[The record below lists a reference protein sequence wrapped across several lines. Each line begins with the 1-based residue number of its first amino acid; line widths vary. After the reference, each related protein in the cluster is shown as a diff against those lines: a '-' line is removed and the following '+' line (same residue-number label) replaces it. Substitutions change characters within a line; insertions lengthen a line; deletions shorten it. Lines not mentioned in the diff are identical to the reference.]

1 MGSADRNDPILV
13 TDYRQLTSDWAQSVL
28 QLHDP
33 GATVQSVALV
43 NLHIGTTTRI
53 RLVVE
58 HTSTAIARHW
68 FVKLPS
74 RDWKARIITALPRLL
89 QTEVRFYQHLA
100 AQVPMQ
106 IPTCLAARSS
116 WGRGAILVLADLT
129 EQGGSVGTAS
139 DTLDLP
145 QAQEAVVQLARFHA
159 CFRHD
164 TAIQDRYPW
173 LADSVRRLEDLLGS
187 ILAVPLMKRGL
198 KKAGNLIPPELHEP
212 ALRYAKN
219 RKKAMVFLG
228 AAPQTL
234 THHDCHPG
242 NLFRQAD
249 GSIGFLDWQLVRLGD
264 GIGDLAYL
272 LATTLSPEDRQ
283 SHETD
288 LLAQYA
294 DTAGLR
300 GKISPEELMT
310 RYRAHCCYAFEA
322 MVVTL
327 AIGDMMELSSNHE
340 LIRRT
345 AAVVQELDC
354 FSSLPV

>member
-1 MGSADRNDPILV
+1 MSNADRNDPILV
-13 TDYRQLTSDWAQSVL
+13 SDYRQLTRDWAQSVL
-28 QLHDP
+28 QLHDA
-33 GATVQSVALV
+33 GATVQSVAV
-43 NLHIGTTTRI
+43 INLHIGTTTRI
-53 RLVVE
+53 RLAVE
-58 HTSTAIARHW
+58 HNSPAIARHW

-100 AQVPMQ
+100 AQVPMH
-106 IPTCLAARSS
+106 IPTCLAARSR

-129 EQGGSVGTAS
+129 EQGASVGTAA
-139 DTLDLP
+139 DTLDVP
-145 QAQEAVVQLARFHA
+145 QAYKAVAQLARLHA
-159 CFRHD
+159 CFQHD
-164 TAIQDRYPW
+164 TTIQDRYPW
-173 LADSVRRLEDLLGS
+173 IADSVRRLEDLLGS
-187 ILAVPLMKRGL
+187 VMAVPLMKRGL

-212 ALRYAKN
+212 ALHYARN
-219 RKKAMVFLG
+219 RTKAMAFLG

-242 NLFRQAD
+242 NLFRLAD

-264 GIGDLAYL
+264 GIGDLSYL
-272 LATTLSPEDRQ
+272 LATTLSPEDRRH
-283 SHETD
+283 HETD
-288 LLAQYA
+288 LLAHYSE
-294 DTAGLR
+294 TTGLH
-300 GKISPEELMT
+300 GVTDPEQLMT

-345 AAVVQELDC
+345 AAVVQELNC
-354 FSSLPV
+354 FSALPL

>member
-1 MGSADRNDPILV
+1 MSNPDQDNSLLV
-13 TDYRQLTSDWAQSVL
+13 TDYRQLTRDWAQSVL
-28 QLHDP
+28 HLHDTN
-33 GATVQSVALV
+33 ATVQSVAV
-43 NLHIGTTTRI
+43 SNLHIGTTTRI
-53 RLVVE
+53 RLAVE
-58 HTSTAIARHW
+58 HDSPAIARHW

-100 AQVPMQ
+100 AQVPMH
-106 IPTCLAARSS
+106 IPTCLAAGSR

-129 EQGGSVGTAS
+129 EQGGTIGTAA
-139 DTLDLP
+139 DTLDVP
-145 QAQEAVVQLARFHA
+145 QVYQAVAQLARLHA

-164 TAIQDRYPW
+164 TTIQDRYPW
-173 LADSVRRLEDLLGS
+173 IADSVRQLEDLLGS
-187 ILAVPLMKRGL
+187 VLAVPLMKRGL

-212 ALRYAKN
+212 ALHYARN
-219 RKKAMVFLG
+219 RKKAMAFLG

-242 NLFRQAD
+242 NLFRRAD
-249 GSIGFLDWQLVRLGD
+249 GGIGFLDWQLVRLGD

-272 LATTLSPEDRQ
+272 LATTLSPEDRRH
-283 SHETD
+283 HEAD
-288 LLAQYA
+288 LLTHYGEI
-294 DTAGLR
+294 AGLR
-300 GKISPEELMT
+300 GTTGPEELMT

-345 AAVVQELDC
+345 SSVVQELNC
-354 FSSLPV
+354 FSALPL